1 MDADP
6 VTSIDVIDEVF
17 VAAQADV
24 LRARLCDEA
33 RWERWFPG
41 VQLCCVHDR
50 GSLGKRGR
58 LTGALVGTAEIW
70 LEAVSMGTVVHAF
83 LQADTHRRHDAEG
96 VRAPVR
102 GTLLHGS
109 SARSSSRSRST
120 STATVARG
128 SRLPASPGP
137 RRQTVGSATTGA
149 HQTSSSAD
157 RRDPMASQTTSDIVI
172 DASPGT
178 IMAIIADFKSYPS
191 WATGVKETEVLQTGV
206 DGRAEEVRFVLDAPP
221 IRDEYTLSYEWH
233 DDDEVTWS
241 LSEPGKML
249 RAMDGA
255 YVLGEQSG
263 AHTRVTYRL
272 AVDVS
277 IPLLG
282 MLKRKAEKVIIDT
295 ALKGLKKRAE
305 QGS

>member
-1 MDADP
+1 
-6 VTSIDVIDEVF
+6 
-17 VAAQADV
+17 
-24 LRARLCDEA
+24 
-33 RWERWFPG
+33 
-41 VQLCCVHDR
+41 
-50 GSLGKRGR
+50 
-58 LTGALVGTAEIW
+58 
-70 LEAVSMGTVVHAF
+70 
-83 LQADTHRRHDAEG
+83 
-96 VRAPVR
+96 
-102 GTLLHGS
+102 
-109 SARSSSRSRST
+109 
-120 STATVARG
+120 
-128 SRLPASPGP
+128 
-137 RRQTVGSATTGA
+137 
-149 HQTSSSAD
+149 
-157 RRDPMASQTTSDIVI
+157 MASQTTSDIVI